1 MSRREKNCKH
11 KPQMTDPMNKLKI
24 QLIKPF
30 LVTLL
35 LALAAAGCM
44 VGPNLEKP
52 EPVTEEQFRFDSI
65 QGDSIINLAW
75 WELYDDPM
83 LDTLIYMALERNQ
96 EVLIAMSRID
106 QAYAVLGMSK
116 ADLWPSLGYDVSATY
131 SKPDAAGQ
139 SSNPG
144 ALYNITPNVYWEL
157 DFWGKVRRANQAA
170 LAEIVASEEA
180 LRLVQISL
188 IAAVADG
195 YFQLLDYDRR
205 LEISRRTWE
214 TRKQSLWII
223 DQRFE
228 KGIVP
233 EIDLNQA
240 QQQEA
245 IAAVAIPVYER
256 QVSQTENYLS
266 ILIGENPRNIQRGTL
281 DRLLIPPDI
290 PVGIPSELLQR
301 RPDLVQ
307 AEQLFYAETARIGVA
322 QAMRFPSFSITG
334 ALGVASGDLSSLIS
348 GDALIY
354 SIGGSML
361 GPIFNWGKNK
371 RRVEIQ
377 KEVAKQAL
385 YRYEQSVLNAFR
397 EVDDALIDI
406 QTYKKESESRQR
418 QMDAAINAARLSRAR
433 YDGGQTAYLEVLDTE
448 RSMFNSELETTAVRR
463 YYLSSYIYLYKAL
476 GGGWITQKEADAATA
491 PETEDAPEAQDLPE

>member
-1 MSRREKNCKH
+1 MTALNKN
-11 KPQMTDPMNKLKI
+11 I
-24 QLIKPF
+24 IKPIV
-30 LVTLL
+30 LSTV
-35 LALAAAGCM
+35 LAISLAGCM
-44 VGPNLEKP
+44 VGPKLEKP
-52 EPVTEEQFRFDSI
+52 EPITEEQFRFDSI
-65 QGDSIINLAW
+65 EGDTMINLAW
-75 WELYDDPM
+75 WDLYDDPM
-83 LDTLIYMALERNQ
+83 LDTLIYLSLEHNQ
-96 EVLIAMSRID
+96 DVLIAMSRIE
-106 QAYAVLGMSK
+106 QAYAVLGVTK
-116 ADLWPSLGYDVSATY
+116 ADLWPSFGYDVSASY
-131 SKPDAAGQ
+131 GKPDPAFQ
-139 SSNPG
+139 SSDAG

-170 LAEIVASEEA
+170 RAEIAASEEA

-195 YFQLLDYDRR
+195 YFQLLDFDKR
-205 LEISRRTWE
+205 LEISRRTWD
-214 TRKQSLWII
+214 TRKESLWII
-223 DQRFE
+223 GQRFE
-228 KGIVP
+228 YGTVP
-233 EIDLNQA
+233 EIDLNLA

-256 QVSQTENYLS
+256 SVARTENYLS
-266 ILIGENPRNIQRGTL
+266 VLIGENPRNIQRGSL
-281 DRLLIPPDI
+281 DRLVNPPEI
-290 PVGIPSELLQR
+290 PVGIPSELLLR

-307 AEQLFYAETARIGVA
+307 AEQYFYAETARIGVA

-377 KEVAKQAL
+377 RAVAEQSL

-406 QTYKKESESRQR
+406 HTYRKESESRQR
-418 QMDAAINAARLSRAR
+418 QMDAAIHAASLSRDR

-448 RSMFNSELETTAVRR
+448 RSMFSSELETTAARR
-463 YYLSSYIYLYKAL
+463 NYLSAYIYLYKAL
-476 GGGWITQKEADAATA
+476 GGGWITPEEEAEAAA
-491 PETEDAPEAQDLPE
+491 AQ